1 MKASHDLFCYGTLE
15 FPAVMEAVAGR
26 RFPAL
31 KAVLPG
37 YRRLAVKGRAFP
49 GAIAQAGADVGGTLY
64 RGLTA
69 AHLRRLDVYETAL
82 YRRRRL
88 RVRDAAGRSRRV
100 WAYVVPLMYRHRLG
114 TSDWSP
120 AAFLRCDHALH
131 VRRLRRRRR
140 GGMVRGCH
148 LG

>member
-1 MKASHDLFCYGTLE
+1 MKTVHDLFCYGTLE

-26 RFPAL
+26 RFPGL

-37 YRRLAVKGRAFP
+37 YRRRAVKGQAFP
-49 GAIAQAGADVGGTLY
+49 GIVAQAGAEVGGTVY

-69 AHLRRLDVYETAL
+69 AHLRRLDAYETAL

-100 WAYVVPLMYRHRLG
+100 WAYVVPFMYRHRLES
-114 TSDWSP
+114 SDWSP
-120 AAFLRCDHALH
+120 AAFLRRDHAFH
-131 VRRLRRRRR
+131 VLRLRRRRR
-140 GGMVRGCH
+140 AGMVHGCH